1 MNNSI
6 SVIGLGHAFVYQ
18 YDAIKKYFNNI
29 ELCDIDKNKIK
40 EFKAKNDY
48 RYLNSSVALISTA
61 PNNHLNIAK
70 DLIKNNKCLII
81 EKPMVI
87 NLDELNELINVN
99 KSNIYSS
106 LHFAFGKEIEYFI
119 KMNLIKKPK
128 HIYSYI
134 SDNYITA
141 YHINYEQINLCG
153 SYLDEVINP
162 LSALGRIFGYDIKFV
177 NVSKKYYEGDQYD
190 YYSKSKFIVD
200 GIETIIEVEWNN
212 EKSQKYIDLEYDD
225 RIIRLDS
232 MNQRVMDITNNR
244 IIFEAA
250 GNRMYNHYLGVLN
263 DYINGNNNFDNS
275 VILHQELLKGV

>member
-6 SVIGLGHAFVYQ
+6 SVIGLGHAFNYQ

-29 ELCDIDKNKIK
+29 ELCDIDKSKIK
-40 EFKAKNDY
+40 KFKAKDNY
-48 RYLNSSVALISTA
+48 KFLNSSVALISTA

-70 DLIKNNKCLII
+70 DLVLKNKSLII

-87 NLDELNELINVN
+87 NLEELNELININ

-119 KMNLIKKPK
+119 KMNLLKKPK

-134 SDNYITA
+134 SDNYITD
-141 YHINYEQINLCG
+141 YHINDKQINLCG

-162 LSALGRIFGYDIKFV
+162 LSALGRIFGYDIKFI
-177 NVSKKYYEGDQYD
+177 NTSKKYYDGDKYD
-190 YYSKSKFIVD
+190 YYSKSNFIVE
-200 GIETIIEVEWNN
+200 GISVVIEVEWNN
-212 EKSQKYIDLEYDD
+212 KKSKKYIDLEYDD

-232 MNQRVMDITNNR
+232 MNQRVMDITHNK
-244 IIFEAA
+244 IIYEAI
-250 GNRMYNHYLGVLN
+250 GNRMFNHYLGVLN
-263 DYINGNNNFDNS
+263 DYTNGNNNFDNS
-275 VILHQELLKGV
+275 IILHQELLKGV